1 MMRTVSDWANG
12 MAAAYGSQDRLLSVG
27 EAVYGFD
34 DNSYLNRQGED
45 AFVYG
50 VHGKLLVATVGSETI
65 RYTYEGLA
73 EELQGGSDRDHPRNM
88 LAPLLPTAVI
98 APSGEA
104 TAYLYDENGLLVG
117 LEQGDRRYSM
127 ITDAVGTPQLVV
139 GLDGAIVKQL
149 QYDGFG
155 VKLLDT
161 NPDFSVA
168 IGFGSGLEDEGNG
181 LVRLGQNWPLDGA
194 GPVVVPGRPGQPGT
208 TTIRCYEIPE
218 ACSASGPALMQQQGA
233 ASKCASP
240 PKECPFA
247 TTGLGAEAGVELNQ
261 FQDI

>member
-1 MMRTVSDWANG
+1 MKDWPKNC
-12 MAAAYGSQDRLLSVG
+12 
-27 EAVYGFD
+27 
-34 DNSYLNRQGED
+34 
-45 AFVYG
+45 
-50 VHGKLLVATVGSETI
+50 T
-65 RYTYEGLA
+65 
-73 EELQGGSDRDHPRNM
+73 GGSDRDHPRNM
-88 LAPLLPTAVI
+88 LAPLQPTAVI

-117 LEQGDRRYSM
+117 LEQGDRRYYM

-139 GLDGAIVKQL
+139 VLDDAIVKEL

-168 IGFGSGLEDEGNG
+168 ISFGSGLEDEGNG
-181 LVRLGQNWPLDGA
+181 LVRLGQNWPLDPLLFQG
-194 GPVVVPGRPGQPGT
+194 GQGNL
-208 TTIRCYEIPE
+208 E
-218 ACSASGPALMQQQGA
+218 QQQSGA
-233 ASKCASP
+233 TRSLRPVLHRGQRLCNSRGRRPKCASP

-261 FQDI
+261 FQDV